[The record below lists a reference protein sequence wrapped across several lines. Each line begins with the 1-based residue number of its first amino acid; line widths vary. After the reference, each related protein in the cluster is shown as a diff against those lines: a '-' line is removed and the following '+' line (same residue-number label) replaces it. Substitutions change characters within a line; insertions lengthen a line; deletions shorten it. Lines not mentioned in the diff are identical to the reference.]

1 MSDAVFGQVEF
12 FTHVS
17 TVRDERGFE
26 KKVKLHTV
34 HCEYQDRFEVVGKFK
49 TFADIHA
56 LPAYGRDYK
65 SAQAVIADWKAGKD
79 FLDFLEGHYFS
90 IRDSRPEQVWVRY
103 DKRTK
108 LVRVQ

>member
-17 TVRDERGFE
+17 TVRGDHEFE

-49 TFADIHA
+49 ADNPHVKDI
-56 LPAYGRDYK
+56 YSCFVFRDYM
-65 SAQAVIADWKAGKD
+65 G
-79 FLDFLEGHYFS
+79 
-90 IRDSRPEQVWVRY
+90 
-103 DKRTK
+103 
-108 LVRVQ
+108 

>member
-49 TFADIHA
+49 ADNPHIKDI
-56 LPAYGRDYK
+56 YSCFVFRDYM
-65 SAQAVIADWKAGKD
+65 G
-79 FLDFLEGHYFS
+79 
-90 IRDSRPEQVWVRY
+90 
-103 DKRTK
+103 
-108 LVRVQ
+108 